1 MSADTDDTDRPV
13 PDPQAPVPPV
23 SVNTPA
29 PPAYPAHGPHPHTSA
44 TGSVASHA
52 LDAFP
57 DLNGVVGRGGFTFAL
72 PHALGVPALPHMPFN
87 PHAADEL
94 HRRRGH

>member
-23 SVNTPA
+23 SVDPPA
-29 PPAYPAHGPHPHTSA
+29 PPASPAHGPHSHTSA

-52 LDAFP
+52 LDAFA
-57 DLNGVVGRGGFTFAL
+57 DVNGVVGRGGFTFAT
-72 PHALGVPALPHMPFN
+72 PHGAPAPAHMPFN